1 MLETPMDVL
10 HQFPVRKTGKQKAAF
25 RVALQSYAQRMG
37 YSYRGEKG
45 HFGSRNLI
53 LGNPESAS
61 YLITAHYD
69 TCAALPFPNLITP
82 CNLFLFCFWQVAL
95 SAAIILLAVMAGT
108 AVGMLTQDHSLG
120 FWIGYLCFCMILVMI
135 YVGPANRNNA
145 NDNTSGVVT
154 VLEIARTLPENQR
167 KKVCFVLFDLEEAG
181 LIGSSCYRKKHTQ
194 EISRQLVLNFDC
206 VGDGD
211 CLMMFPTGR
220 LKKDKNRMAVLETM
234 VGKFGKKTL
243 SIRKR
248 GFSVY
253 PSDQM
258 CFPYGVGI
266 CALRKGRFG
275 LYLSRIHTRRDTV
288 LENANVNI
296 LRAAITSGI
305 CCEAAK

>member
-10 HQFPVRKTGKQKAAF
+10 YQFPVRKTGKQKAAF
-25 RVALQSYAQRMG
+25 RVALQSYAQSMG
-37 YSYRGEKG
+37 YSYREEKG
-45 HFGSRNLI
+45 RFGSRNLI

-82 CNLFLFCFWQVAL
+82 CNLFLFCLWQVAL
-95 SAAIILLAVMAGT
+95 SAAIILLAVIAGT
-108 AVGMLTQDHSLG
+108 AAGMLTQDHPLG
-120 FWIGYLCFCMILVMI
+120 FWIGYLCFWMILVMI

-243 SIRKR
+243 GIRKR

-266 CALRKGRFG
+266 CALRKGRLG
-275 LYLSRIHTRRDTV
+275 LYLGRIHTRRDTV
-288 LENANVNI
+288 LENTNVNI